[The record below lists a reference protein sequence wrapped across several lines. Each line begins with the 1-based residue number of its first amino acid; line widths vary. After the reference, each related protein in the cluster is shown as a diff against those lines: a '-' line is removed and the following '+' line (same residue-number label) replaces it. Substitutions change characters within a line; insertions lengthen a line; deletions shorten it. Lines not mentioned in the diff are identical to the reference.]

1 MKNVLI
7 LGAGISGLG
16 AAHVLL
22 SHGANV
28 TISDLHDLKDE
39 KEKAAL
45 AAAGAKFA
53 IGPQA
58 DVLLKGKDTVVVSPV
73 VPRENPV
80 VTAALAEGIP
90 VVSEVELAYRV
101 AKAPILAVTGT
112 NGKTT
117 TTSLL
122 GEMLKASGMP
132 YTVAGNIGE
141 SLSLE
146 AERIPADG
154 CIAAELSS
162 FQLEFIDTFRP
173 KAAAIL
179 NITPDHLERHHTMEA
194 YAAAKGRI
202 FENMT
207 ERESLLLNADDP
219 YTEGFLKTAKAHVYL
234 LSSQHEVE
242 EGAFFR
248 GGELILRVGGEE
260 TVLCR
265 ESDMKLRGRHNMEN
279 ALAAAFLAHVAG
291 VSLEAIRKALVRYT
305 ALEHRIEYVRTI
317 HGIDYYNDSKGTNTD
332 ASQKA
337 VDAFKGPVILIAGGY
352 DKGTPIE
359 EFMSFL
365 ALRVKALVLL
375 GAAAERFRAA
385 AAAAGIR
392 HISVTSSMKE
402 AVERAGALAEPGDTV
417 LLSPACSSFDMYRSY
432 SERGRDF
439 KKIVAELA
447 D

>member
-22 SHGANV
+22 SHGASV
-28 TISDLHDLKDE
+28 TISDLHDLKNE
-39 KEKAAL
+39 KEKQEL
-45 AAAGAKFA
+45 AEKGAKFA

-80 VTAALAEGIP
+80 VAAALAEGIP

-146 AERIPADG
+146 AEKIPAAG

-207 ERESLLLNADDP
+207 EAESLLLNADDP
-219 YTEGFLKTAKAHVYL
+219 FTEGFLRKAKAHVYR
-234 LSSQHEVE
+234 LSSAHEVE
-242 EGAFFR
+242 EGAFLR
-248 GGELILRVGGEE
+248 DGALILRIHGEE
-260 TVLCR
+260 TALCR
-265 ESDMKLRGRHNMEN
+265 EEDMKLRGRHNMEN
-279 ALAAAFLAHVAG
+279 ALAAAFLARMAG
-291 VSLEAIRKALVRYT
+291 VSTDAIRHALLSYT
-305 ALEHRIEYVRTI
+305 AMEHRIEYVRTL
-317 HGIDYYNDSKGTNTD
+317 GGVDYYNDSKGTNTD
-332 ASQKA
+332 AAEKA
-337 VDAFKGPVILIAGGY
+337 VAAFKGPVILIAGGY

-359 EFMSFL
+359 EFMAFL
-365 ALRVKALVLL
+365 APRVKALVLL
-375 GAAAERFRAA
+375 GAAAERFRGAA
-385 AAAAGIR
+385 IAAGIGA
-392 HISVTSSMKE
+392 ISMVSSMKE
-402 AVERAGALAEPGDTV
+402 AVECAKALAEAGDTV
-417 LLSPACSSFDMYRSY
+417 LLSPACSSFDMYKSY
-432 SERGRDF
+432 GERGRDF
-439 KKIVAELA
+439 KKIVADLA
-447 D
+447 E